1 MKKRIGLIRAAVG
14 VLALAVLG
22 PAIAQSQI
30 VVICGVYRDSYADT
44 DANLCHGRGSGC
56 MECTILIFKRDEGG
70 LPIDPP
76 SERATLASYPSG
88 FDRMLEPGQP
98 VSLALD
104 TGLAPMPQRLSACD
118 VPSLYDQVL
127 VASRERVPP
136 VVKDRSRSGLWKQ
149 VSAR

>member
-1 MKKRIGLIRAAVG
+1 MKKRIGLVRAAVG

-44 DANLCHGRGSGC
+44 GANLCHGHGSGC
-56 MECTILIFKRDEGG
+56 MECTILIYKRDEGG
-70 LPIDPP
+70 VLIDPP
-76 SERATLASYPSG
+76 SQGATLASYTSG
-88 FDRMLEPGQP
+88 FDRVLELGQP

-104 TGLAPMPQRLSACD
+104 TGLAPTPQKLSACEG
-118 VPSLYDQVL
+118 PSLYDRL
-127 VASRERVPP
+127 RMASRERVPA
-136 VVKDRSRSGLWKQ
+136 VVKDRSRSRLLGQ